1 MLLISRIFS
10 HYPISII
17 LYMKNTISP
26 NSLLLSDLE
35 GRWYIQ
41 LTNFP
46 MWLKGDKTNPT
57 IHYSRMAINGIICL
71 YDVVTYEK
79 KGVVKSIIGC
89 DHPLSSE
96 NISFEWQGMGKLS
109 LLKSKWDVIYLSP
122 GKDWSVIH
130 FEKTW
135 FTPSG
140 YDVISKKF
148 SLSDAQREAFQKV
161 LKILQ
166 IDALLKWLR

>member
-1 MLLISRIFS
+1 MGTILS
-10 HYPISII
+10 HYPIVII
-17 LYMKNTISP
+17 LYMKNIISP

-46 MWLKGDKTNPT
+46 MWLKGDKINPT
-57 IHYSRMAINGIICL
+57 FHYSRMVRNGITCL

-79 KGVVKSIIGC
+79 RGVEKSIIGY
-89 DHPLSSE
+89 DHPLSSD
-96 NISFEWQGMGKLS
+96 NISFEWRGKGLLS
-109 LLKSKWDVIYLSP
+109 LLKSKWEVIYLSP
-122 GKDWSVIH
+122 GKDWAVIH

-140 YDVISKKF
+140 YDLISKQF
-148 SLSDAQREAFQKV
+148 SPNDAQRDAFQK
-161 LKILQ
+161 ILN
-166 IDALLKWLR
+166 ALNIESILKWLR